1 MGFTIIIPARYASGR
16 LPGKPLLDIAGKPMI
31 SHVIARAKLSDADE
45 VIVATDDERIA
56 KVALDDGIPAYITD
70 ESHNSGT
77 ERIAE
82 VIDKHGIAN
91 DTVIVNLQGDEP
103 LTPYQCLNQL
113 GHALESDPGAEM
125 ATLSTPIKEIDELL
139 DWNVAKVVCDNNGN
153 AMYFSRA
160 PIPWDREGFKQDDK
174 RMTVNDVFHR
184 HIGLYAYRAGFVQ
197 EYISWGS
204 CTLEKIE
211 SLEQLRVLYH
221 GRKIKVITAAQI
233 PGPGV
238 NTLDELK
245 QVEHILANTKNQTIK
260 Q

>member
-1 MGFTIIIPARYASGR
+1 MAFTIIIPARYASGR

-31 SHVIARAKLSDADE
+31 SHVIACAKQSDADE

-56 KVALDDGIPAYITD
+56 RVASNDGITAYLTD

-82 VIDKHGIAN
+82 VIDKHGISEN
-91 DTVIVNLQGDEP
+91 TIIINLQGDEP
-103 LTPYQCLNQL
+103 LTPFQCLNQL
-113 GHALESDPGAEM
+113 GHALEHDPDAEM
-125 ATLSTPIKEIDELL
+125 ATLSTPITDINELF
-139 DWNVAKVVCDNNGN
+139 DWHIAKLVCDNDGH
-153 AMYFSRA
+153 ALYFSRA
-160 PIPWDREGFKQDDK
+160 PIPWDREGFMQDEKNMSGDGI
-174 RMTVNDVFHR
+174 FHR
-184 HIGLYAYRAGFVQ
+184 HIGLYAYRAGFVK
-197 EYISWGS
+197 EYNTWES

-221 GRKIKVITAAQI
+221 GRKIKVITAEQL

-245 QVEHILANTKNQTIK
+245 RVEKILTNTKN
-260 Q
+260 